1 MNKADEQAA
10 SDYYTLLGTCIREL
24 NKAHKGIR
32 RLVRRNRKLAEQ
44 VEAFRRRAESAEHDL
59 FAERMRDKDHD

>member
-10 SDYYTLLGTCIREL
+10 EEYYSLLETYIREL

-32 RLVRRNRKLAEQ
+32 RLVRRNRKLEAQ
-44 VEAFRRRAESAEHDL
+44 VAYLNEGLKACCEELDQL
-59 FAERMRDKDHD
+59 EELLK